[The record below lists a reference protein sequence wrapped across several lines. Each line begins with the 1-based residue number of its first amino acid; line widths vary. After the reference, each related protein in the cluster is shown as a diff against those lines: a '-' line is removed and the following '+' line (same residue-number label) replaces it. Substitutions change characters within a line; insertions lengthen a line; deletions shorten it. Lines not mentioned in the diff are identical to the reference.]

1 MCTIKLNLPKAARR
15 LYTMD
20 GELITDMKQLLVPYY
35 PELTYLKDGRH
46 QVRGGFSSSFPVLSN
61 FPENLVCVFALK
73 FQEKS
78 LPFYIL
84 WSIFLVITVFS
95 HYFLRKV
102 SLKSVFWLD
111 FFCNCCCWKIYS
123 PNLIFYLITRLW
135 REIIENVSAVVS
147 L

>member
-61 FPENLVCVFALK
+61 FPENLVWICPKNSREKFTFLCFVKYFSCNHCVQSLFPS
-73 FQEKS
+73 KS
-78 LPFYIL
+78 
-84 WSIFLVITVFS
+84 FS
-95 HYFLRKV
+95 
-102 SLKSVFWLD
+102 
-111 FFCNCCCWKIYS
+111 KIY
-123 PNLIFYLITRLW
+123 LLT
-135 REIIENVSAVVS
+135 
-147 L
+147 

>member
-78 LPFYIL
+78 VPFYIL
-84 WSIFLVITVFS
+84 
-95 HYFLRKV
+95 
-102 SLKSVFWLD
+102 
-111 FFCNCCCWKIYS
+111 
-123 PNLIFYLITRLW
+123 
-135 REIIENVSAVVS
+135 
-147 L
+147 